1 MSKIAEYVMDQLEA
15 NPEFLNELY
24 ASKQVTR
31 ADMAVWSPMLTPE
44 QKAEQDAYI
53 KLNNLPF

>member
-24 ASKQVTR
+24 ASKRITR
-31 ADMAVWSPMLTPE
+31 ADMAVWSPVLTPE
-44 QKAEQDAYI
+44 KQAEQDAYI
-53 KLNNLPF
+53 KLHSLPF